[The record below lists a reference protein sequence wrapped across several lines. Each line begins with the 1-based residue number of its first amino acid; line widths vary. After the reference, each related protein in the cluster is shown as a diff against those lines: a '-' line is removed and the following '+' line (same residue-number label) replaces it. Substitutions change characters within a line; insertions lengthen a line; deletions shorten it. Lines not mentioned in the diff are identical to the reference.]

1 MALHFA
7 AHKLLNAWFAMDT
20 VMDTVNSINARVT
33 SVVAAF
39 FDGTG
44 SILLRLMWWEVDGAQ
59 RASVT
64 GSET

>member
-1 MALHFA
+1 MASHFA

-20 VMDTVNSINARVT
+20 VMDTVNSINARVP

-39 FDGTG
+39 FDGNG
-44 SILLRLMWWEVDGAQ
+44 SILLRLMWWEVDGTEH
-59 RASVT
+59 ASGS